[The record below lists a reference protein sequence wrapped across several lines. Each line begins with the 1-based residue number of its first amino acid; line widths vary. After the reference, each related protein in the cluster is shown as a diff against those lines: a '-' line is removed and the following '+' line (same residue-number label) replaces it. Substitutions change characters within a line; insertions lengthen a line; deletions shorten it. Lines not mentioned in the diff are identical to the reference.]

1 MVGLER
7 SIADEGDTA
16 LPELLTKLGFEGQV
30 ETLLANPDR
39 DTGLEKQKVAAARF
53 LFTGMAGDCHG
64 GLTRKSDSRMLK
76 QYKRGTEVRN
86 SRQLSILSAEEL
98 AEVAERM
105 GIPAV
110 KPEWVGAN
118 MVLRGV
124 PDLTLLPPST
134 RLQFPSGAM
143 LVVDAENHPCRYPA
157 DIIAKHHPEQK
168 KGFVAAAMHKRG
180 VVGWVEAEG
189 EIRTGDRVT
198 IWILPQ
204 RIYPHA

>member
-1 MVGLER
+1 M
-7 SIADEGDTA
+7 
-16 LPELLTKLGFEGQV
+16 PELLTKLSFEGTV

-39 DTGLEKQKVAAARF
+39 DSGLEKQTVAEAQF
-53 LFTGMAGDCHG
+53 LFTGMDGDCHG
-64 GLTRKSDSRMLK
+64 GFTRKSDSRMLK

-86 SRQLSILSAEEL
+86 SRQVSILSAEEL
-98 AEVAERM
+98 TEVAERM

-110 KPEWVGAN
+110 RPEWVGAN
-118 MVLRGV
+118 MVIRGI

-157 DIIAKHHPEQK
+157 DIIAKHHPEAK

-180 VVGWVEAEG
+180 VVGWIEAEG
-189 EIRTGDRVT
+189 VIRTGDRIT
-198 IWILPQ
+198 IWIPPQ
-204 RIYPHA
+204 RIYAHA

>member
-1 MVGLER
+1 M
-7 SIADEGDTA
+7 TA
-16 LPELLTKLGFEGQV
+16 LPELLTKLSFAGTV
-30 ETLLANPDR
+30 EVLLANPDR
-39 DTGLEKQKVAAARF
+39 DTGLEKQEVPEARF

-64 GLTRKSDSRMLK
+64 GITRKSDSRMLK

-98 AEVAERM
+98 GEVADRM

-118 MVLRGV
+118 MVVRGI

-143 LVVDAENHPCRYPA
+143 IVVDAENHPCRYPA
-157 DIIAKHHPEQK
+157 DIIAGHHPEATR
-168 KGFVAAAMHKRG
+168 GFVSAAMHKRG

-189 EIRTGDRVT
+189 LIRTGDAIT
-198 IWILPQ
+198 IWIPPQ
-204 RIYPHA
+204 RIYSHT

>member
-1 MVGLER
+1 M
-7 SIADEGDTA
+7 
-16 LPELLTKLGFEGQV
+16 PELLTKLRFEGRV
-30 ETLLANPDR
+30 EMLLASGDR
-39 DTGLEKQKVAAARF
+39 ASGLEKHHVPEARF
-53 LFTGMAGDCHG
+53 LFTGMEGDCHG
-64 GLTRKSDSRMLK
+64 GITRKSDSRMRK

-86 SRQLSILSAEEL
+86 SRQVSILSSEEL
-98 AEVAERM
+98 EDIAGRM

-118 MVLRGV
+118 IVSRGI

-143 LVVDAENHPCRYPA
+143 LVIDAENHPCRYPA

-189 EIRTGDRVT
+189 VIRTGDAIA
-198 IWILPQ
+198 IWIPPQ
-204 RIYPHA
+204 RIYPQA

>member
-1 MVGLER
+1 MLALQN
-7 SIADEGDTA
+7 SIAEEGDTV
-16 LPELLTKLGFEGQV
+16 LPELLTRLSFEGKV
-30 ETLLANPDR
+30 DLLLANPDR
-39 DTGLEKQKVAAARF
+39 DAGLEKQRLPQARL
-53 LFTGMAGDCHG
+53 LFTGMEGDCHG
-64 GLTRKSDSRMLK
+64 GITRKSDSRMVK
-76 QYKRGTEVRN
+76 QYKRNTEVRN

-98 AEVAERM
+98 ADVANVM

-118 MVLRGV
+118 LVLSGI

-143 LVVDAENHPCRYPA
+143 IVVDAENHPCRYPA

-180 VVGWVEAEG
+180 VVGWVEAQG
-189 EIRTGDRVT
+189 VISTGDKVA
-198 IWILPQ
+198 IWIPPQ
-204 RIYPHA
+204 RFYAHA

>member
-1 MVGLER
+1 M
-7 SIADEGDTA
+7 
-16 LPELLTKLGFEGQV
+16 PELLTKLSFEGTV

-39 DTGLEKQKVAAARF
+39 DSGLEKQTVAEAQF
-53 LFTGMAGDCHG
+53 LFTGMVEDCHG

-86 SRQLSILSAEEL
+86 SRQVSILSAEEL
-98 AEVAERM
+98 TEVAERM

-110 KPEWVGAN
+110 RPGWLGAN
-118 MVLRGV
+118 MVIRGI

-143 LVVDAENHPCRYPA
+143 FVVDAENHPCRYPA
-157 DIIAKHHPEQK
+157 DIIAKHHPEAK

-180 VVGWVEAEG
+180 VVGWIEAEG
-189 EIRTGDRVT
+189 TIRTGDRIT
-198 IWILPQ
+198 IWIPPQ
-204 RIYPHA
+204 RIYAHP